1 MKTEEDCEAKTREQ
15 IVGVLTGAAKLIAFI
30 ASPIVVVGIAIF

>member
-1 MKTEEDCEAKTREQ
+1 MNSADDCAAKTREQ